1 MIEGTS
7 INSHI
12 DEFSY
17 ILLDLANM
25 EIKYEDED

>member
-7 INSHI
+7 IKSHI